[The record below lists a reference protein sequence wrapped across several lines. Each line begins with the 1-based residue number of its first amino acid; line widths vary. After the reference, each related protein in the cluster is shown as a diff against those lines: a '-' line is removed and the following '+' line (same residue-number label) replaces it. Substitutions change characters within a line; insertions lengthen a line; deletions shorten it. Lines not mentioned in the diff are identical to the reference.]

1 MEDDK
6 VRPVGGVVVAR
17 VVAIEEDIEDIA
29 TWLGGRRGVC
39 LCFGAGKE
47 EDDDDGEG
55 RRGSKEIGR
64 DVDGDERMEGEEGED
79 RKAWVEEGKQNKE
92 KKKKKKK
99 ERREEKKK
107 DMTDRENLN
116 K

>member
-1 MEDDK
+1 M
-6 VRPVGGVVVAR
+6 
-17 VVAIEEDIEDIA
+17 
-29 TWLGGRRGVC
+29 C

-79 RKAWVEEGKQNKE
+79 RKA
-92 KKKKKKK
+92 
-99 ERREEKKK
+99 
-107 DMTDRENLN
+107 
-116 K
+116 